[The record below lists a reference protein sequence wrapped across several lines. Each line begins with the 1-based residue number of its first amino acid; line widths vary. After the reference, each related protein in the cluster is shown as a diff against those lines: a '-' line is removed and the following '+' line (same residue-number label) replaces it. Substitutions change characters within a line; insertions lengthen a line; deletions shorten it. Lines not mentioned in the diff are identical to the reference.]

1 MPITKKNKK
10 MLGGAAMLVDRD
22 KLNND
27 FAQIFLS
34 YLTIHKE
41 QPDKNILGTS
51 KYIYIGLCDIND
63 ILIFGTTDIDNKPT
77 TTTNKTSSTNQLTI
91 DDKPNNR
98 ILINKF
104 KLYIMSIMANYKIN
118 DTSLYK
124 KLEPFISPDIKMPEI
139 MKILSVEP
147 LPVCKPAPALPPP
160 PPVAKVNDDDML
172 ELNIYREFGVKCTTQ
187 FSTSSCVK
195 YDNDYKSYWNNKSNP
210 YKIEFD
216 KNITEVNKSTFTNAR
231 PQLFKREEQ
240 FRNLYVNMFEYIT
253 GTEGNNSGFE
263 YIIISLRYLKFIS
276 NDIFYGFKSELK
288 INIDKLV
295 SIVNKLRDKVIERQL
310 IKNNPFRL
318 KL

>member
-1 MPITKKNKK
+1 
-10 MLGGAAMLVDRD
+10 MLGGAAMLDIDTD

-34 YLTIHKE
+34 YLTKTNE
-41 QPDKNILGTS
+41 KPEKNRLGTN
-51 KYIYIGLCDIND
+51 KYIYIGFHDIND

-91 DDKPNNR
+91 HDTPNNR

-104 KLYIMSIMANYKIN
+104 KLYIMSIMANYKIK

-124 KLEPFISPDIKMPEI
+124 TLEPLISPVINMPEI

-147 LPVCKPAPALPPP
+147 LPVCKPTLPPP
-160 PPVAKVNDDDML
+160 PPPVVKVNDDDML
-172 ELNIYREFGVKCTTQ
+172 ELNIYREFAVKCTTQ

-210 YKIEFD
+210 HKIDFD
-216 KNITEVNKSTFTNAR
+216 KIITEVNKSAFTYAR
-231 PQLFKREEQ
+231 PQLFKRDEQ

-276 NDIFYGFKSELK
+276 NDTFYGFKSELK

-295 SIVNKLRDKVIERQL
+295 SMLNLLRDKVIERQL

>member
-1 MPITKKNKK
+1 MPITRKFNKK
-10 MLGGAAMLVDRD
+10 LMGGAAMLDPD
-22 KLNND
+22 KLNNN

-34 YLTIHKE
+34 YLTKTNE
-41 QPDKNILGTS
+41 KTEKNKLGTS
-51 KYIYIGLCDIND
+51 KYIYIGFHDIND

-91 DDKPNNR
+91 DDTPKNR

-118 DTSLYK
+118 DTNLYK
-124 KLEPFISPDIKMPEI
+124 KLEPLISPDINVPEI
-139 MKILSVEP
+139 MNILEP
-147 LPVCKPAPALPPP
+147 DVPVCKPAPAVPPP
-160 PPVAKVNDDDML
+160 PPKVNDDDML
-172 ELNIYREFGVKCTTQ
+172 ELNIYREFAVKCTTQ

-195 YDNDYKSYWNNKSNP
+195 YDNDYKSYWNIKSNP
-210 YKIEFD
+210 HKIEFD
-216 KNITEVNKSTFTNAR
+216 KIITEGNKSAFTNAR
-231 PQLFKREEQ
+231 PQLFKRDEQ

-276 NDIFYGFKSELK
+276 NDTFYGFKSELK

-295 SIVNKLRDKVIERQL
+295 SMLNLLRDKVIERQL